1 MTFFDDM
8 PESPQGS
15 RKPQPVRPAWAGPPS
30 NELPGVVHVGDF
42 LHSSE
47 RMALAVKLVEVY
59 STGCLLDL
67 TWTVRRREES
77 DTQWREVMDQGFNH
91 PGSRTVGDSGLMVGI
106 SYADGG
112 KAIATQDVPFAPRHE
127 GVAGPVLAVLGGGGG
142 AANDEMVQASA
153 RYWLWPLPVE
163 ADTQI
168 MAQWEALGVPESS
181 LTLSAEELS
190 AALANIRTYW
200 SE

>member
-8 PESPQGS
+8 PESTQGS
-15 RKPQPVRPAWAGPPS
+15 RKPRPVRPAWAGPPS
-30 NELPGVVHVGDF
+30 NELPGVLHIGEF

-47 RMALAVKLVEVY
+47 RMVLALKLVEVY

-67 TWTVRRREES
+67 AWTVRRRGDS
-77 DTQWREVMDQGFNH
+77 DNQWREVMDQGFNH
-91 PGSRTVGDSGLMVGI
+91 PGSRTAWDSGLMVGI

-112 KAIATQDVPFAPRHE
+112 RAIAAQDVPAVP
-127 GVAGPVLAVLGGGGG
+127 GNDDVAGPVLAVLGRGGG

-163 ADTQI
+163 ADTQLV
-168 MAQWEALGVPESS
+168 AQWEALGVPESS